1 MDNLEIA
8 KALFG
13 TKPTQP
19 NGNQTTT
26 TYGIATSDSVNGSV
40 RVNLGGDT
48 VSMDDDQ
55 TIEVETTFAVFEGD
69 EVIVSLVGADGTG
82 KAPVVIGVV
91 GRGDQQQTEIDSVK
105 DVANYFWEDQYGAHV
120 STIEKSVQGSNIL
133 LDSDSLNI
141 RYGNSNS
148 EADQTVYASFGSE
161 VTVGSR
167 AAGNYGTFS
176 QVYGIE
182 CVASGISSHSEGYQN
197 TASGGYSHVE
207 GGQSV
212 ASGDFS
218 HAEGQECVASGNYS
232 HAEGQSNTASGSNSH
247 AEGSNNTASSY
258 LSHVEGSG
266 NTAAGSG
273 CHIEGLANIVNAP
286 NTGTIYYSHVEG
298 HGNESNA
305 LYAHVEGEHS
315 VANANAWGG
324 HVEGRY
330 TIVNSEYQHV
340 QGKYNVEDSL
350 NTYADIIGSGSS
362 SANRKNAYDL
372 DWNGNAEF
380 RGIVYVGGCTPNGET
395 PYPVMRYN
403 STLSR
408 AEYYN
413 GSAWVEFSG
422 GGGGGAFAYIVTNYP
437 AGSTC
442 TATNGVTTLTAPDTS
457 GVYVFEIPSPATWTV
472 TATDGTNTSSSS
484 VTISNHY
491 QVESVA
497 LNYGFYLVKDGLLT
511 DVAITKLKTTNT
523 IVQNTGYVRF
533 SDTSNNTIGIFSS
546 TDAVDLTPFNTLKI
560 TLTGSSSKSYKGNT
574 KVPTICIGSS
584 RPTTTGG
591 SGDITNIIA
600 STKLSGTDAIP
611 SGDYTLDVSSYSGLY
626 YIALC
631 MAGTGTWKFIA
642 DVVTFGVEV

>member
-91 GRGDQQQTEIDSVK
+91 GRGDQQQTEIDGVK
-105 DVANYFWEDQYGAHV
+105 DVVNYFWEDQHGAHV

-133 LDSDSLNI
+133 LDSDSLDI

-148 EADQTVYASFGSE
+148 ESDQTVYASFGRE

-167 AAGNYGTFS
+167 ASGTVGNYS

-182 CVASGISSHSEGYQN
+182 CIASGVSAHAEGYQN

-218 HAEGQECVASGNYS
+218 HAEGQECTASGNYS
-232 HAEGQSNTASGSNSH
+232 HAEGQWNTASGSNSH
-247 AEGSNNTASSY
+247 AEGSNNTASAF
-258 LSHVEGSG
+258 LSHVEGRS
-266 NTAAGSG
+266 NTATGGG
-273 CHIEGLANIVNAP
+273 CHIEGLSNTVNDP
-286 NTGTIYYSHVEG
+286 DSGTIYYTHVEG

-305 LYAHVEGEHS
+305 SYAHVEGEYT

-350 NTYADIIGSGSS
+350 NTYADIIGNGSS

-372 DWNGNAEF
+372 DWSGNAEF
-380 RGIVYVGGCTPNGET
+380 QGEVYVGGCTPNGET
-395 PYPVMRYN
+395 PYPVVRYN
-403 STLSR
+403 TSNSQS
-408 AEYYN
+408 EYYN
-413 GSAWVEFSG
+413 GSSWAQVPGG
-422 GGGGGAFAYIVTNYP
+422 GGGGGAWTELWANP
-437 AGSTC
+437 
-442 TATNGVTTLTAPDTS
+442 NPTS
-457 GVYVFEIPSPATWTV
+457 NFSAQTV
-472 TATDGTNTSSSS
+472 S
-484 VTISNHY
+484 VDLSAWSI
-491 QVESVA
+491 
-497 LNYGFYLVKDGLLT
+497 
-511 DVAITKLKTTNT
+511 VAIP
-523 IVQNTGYVRF
+523 VRQ
-533 SDTSNNTIGIFSS
+533 S
-546 TDAVDLTPFNTLKI
+546 
-560 TLTGSSSKSYKGNT
+560 TLTGGEPEKMNFVRVGHSTVLSVENVASNQYLYKRAATVTSSGVDFEQGYRN
-574 KVPTICIGSS
+574 
-584 RPTTTGG
+584 TTGTANAQYC
-591 SGDITNIIA
+591 IP
-600 STKLSGTDAIP
+600 LAI
-611 SGDYTLDVSSYSGLY
+611 Y
-626 YIALC
+626 
-631 MAGTGTWKFIA
+631 
-642 DVVTFGVEV
+642 GVC